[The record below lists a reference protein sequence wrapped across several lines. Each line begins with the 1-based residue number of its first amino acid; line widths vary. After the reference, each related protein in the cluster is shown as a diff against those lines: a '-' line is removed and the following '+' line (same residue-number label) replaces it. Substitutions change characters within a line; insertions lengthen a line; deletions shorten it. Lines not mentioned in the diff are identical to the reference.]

1 MSLLTRYQDQGQRSP
16 FGNLFFLGSLKEKSS
31 QLPVLVHNCRE
42 QTHGMWLRRG
52 IWVWRISQEE
62 LWVSCTSVHQ
72 GSEPA
77 AVPRRPE
84 LAGDQS
90 SVLPFHGLTEGGS
103 HLLSSSSSSPAGLD
117 WRMLLLLVPMETP
130 SQDAEGRDASSP
142 LCRCT
147 PKPQLLALQTCCWQP
162 RGTKHRG
169 KLLPIP
175 TWSTDTWRDRTGA
188 NSSQSQPEMYSFS
201 KAVTPKSSVKSSSL
215 LDATTTRQGPEEKLP
230 KTRAEK
236 SKYDPNVIL
245 LL

>member
-1 MSLLTRYQDQGQRSP
+1 MLVLRHRRILVSLLTRYQDQGQRSP
-16 FGNLFFLGSLKEKSS
+16 FGNLFFLGSLKEKKS

-42 QTHGMWLRRG
+42 QTHGMWLRGG

-130 SQDAEGRDASSP
+130 SKDAEGRDASSP
-142 LCRCT
+142 LCRVH
-147 PKPQLLALQTCCWQP
+147 PKAPAAGTADMLLAAQRQP
-162 RGTKHRG
+162 PPHPHLEHRHLEGQHRG
-169 KLLPIP
+169 KFFPEP
-175 TWSTDTWRDRTGA
+175 T
-188 NSSQSQPEMYSFS
+188 
-201 KAVTPKSSVKSSSL
+201 
-215 LDATTTRQGPEEKLP
+215 
-230 KTRAEK
+230 
-236 SKYDPNVIL
+236 
-245 LL
+245 